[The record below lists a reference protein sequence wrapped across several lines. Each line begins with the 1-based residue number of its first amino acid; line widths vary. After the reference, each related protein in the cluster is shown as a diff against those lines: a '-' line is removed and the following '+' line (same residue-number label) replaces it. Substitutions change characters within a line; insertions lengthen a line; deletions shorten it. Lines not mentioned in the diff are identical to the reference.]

1 MRIDVLTLF
10 PELCRVALSTGV
22 LGRACES
29 GIVRAVVTDFRR
41 FAQGRHGVVDDTPYG
56 GGAGMLLR
64 PEPLVRAVESIRI
77 SGAPVILTS
86 PAGERFDQRI
96 AEELSGHEQLI
107 FLCGR
112 YKGFDERVRD
122 LVVTR
127 ELSIGDYV
135 LSGGELAALV
145 MVDAIVRRIPGVLG
159 NLDSADTDSFGAGR
173 SGGLDA
179 AHYTRPAEY
188 RGRRVPEIL
197 LSGDHAVIER
207 WTKADSRQRTRA
219 RRPDLIDP
227 EKGGGSS

>member
-10 PELCRVALSTGV
+10 PDLCRVTLSTGV

-29 GIVRAVVTDFRR
+29 GLVRAIVTDFRR
-41 FAQGRHGVVDDTPYG
+41 FAEGRHGVVDDTPYG

-77 SGAPVILTS
+77 AGAPVILTS

-112 YKGFDERVRD
+112 YKGFDERVREM
-122 LVVTR
+122 VVTR

-145 MVDAIVRRIPGVLG
+145 MVDAIVRRIPGALG
-159 NLDSADTDSFGAGR
+159 NLDSADTDSFSARR

-197 LSGDHAVIER
+197 MSGDHAVIER
-207 WTKADSRQRTRA
+207 WTQADSRQRTRA

-227 EKGGGSS
+227 ETGGGNP